1 MMLPDLAWYNMMRSR
16 GVMFE
21 STVVERMERV
31 QAEWNQ
37 AWRAELE
44 GKNEVTETPTG
55 DLIITPRRRRR
66 WWHR

>member
-1 MMLPDLAWYNMMRSR
+1 
-16 GVMFE
+16 
-21 STVVERMERV
+21 MERV